1 MVVGALPFRVADKIS
16 GEIEHSVASELVLSE
31 THSVPA
37 ERKGGR
43 WPVLDGLPPVEAHM
57 QNERALH
64 FNEKIAVR
72 GQCIE
77 RSVSVRQCQVPTSAT
92 LRRKCFSTLFNSSIG
107 RFSCRVRNSLRNSA
121 CAQTRGI
128 APPVGLPGSNP
139 R

>member
-31 THSVPA
+31 THFVPA

-77 RSVSVRQCQVPTSAT
+77 RSVGTPMPSPDVRDFAT
-92 LRRKCFSTLFNSSIG
+92 EMFLDA
-107 RFSCRVRNSLRNSA
+107 V
-121 CAQTRGI
+121 Q
-128 APPVGLPGSNP
+128 
-139 R
+139 